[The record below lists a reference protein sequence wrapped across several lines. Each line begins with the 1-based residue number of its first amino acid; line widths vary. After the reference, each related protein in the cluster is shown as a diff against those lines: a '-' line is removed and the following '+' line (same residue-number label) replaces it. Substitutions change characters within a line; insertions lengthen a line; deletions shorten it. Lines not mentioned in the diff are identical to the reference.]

1 MDCSTSHASFFL
13 TKVTMHHLQFFIA
26 LLLTSLSLTSAWAQG
41 EEALIRKTLKERM
54 PQIRPIDE
62 VKRTPMAG
70 LFELRVEGSE
80 IYYTDAGGNFLIQGR
95 LIDTK
100 TQRDLTEERI
110 QKLLTVDF
118 KSLPFKDAIVMVRGK
133 GERKMAMF
141 EDPNCGYC
149 KRFERDLQSIDNV
162 TVYLFVYPI
171 LGKDSVEKSNA
182 IWCAKDRAKAWQDY
196 MLRDQIPA
204 SSACDTA
211 AVKRIVDFGQKQ
223 KITGTPTTF
232 FVDGT
237 RVTGAVDMAQIEKL
251 LSTAKP

>member
-1 MDCSTSHASFFL
+1 MRY
-13 TKVTMHHLQFFIA
+13 LQLFIA
-26 LLLTSLSLTSAWAQG
+26 LLLSSLSITSAWAQG

-70 LFELRVEGSE
+70 LFELRVDGSE
-80 IYYTDAGGNFLIQGR
+80 IYYTDAGGNFLIQGH
-95 LIDTK
+95 LVDTK

-171 LGKDSVEKSNA
+171 LGKDSVEKSKA
-182 IWCAKDRAKAWQDY
+182 IWCAKDPAKAWQDY

-204 SSACDTA
+204 SSGCDTA
-211 AVKRIVDFGQKQ
+211 AVKRNVDFGQKQ

-232 FVDGT
+232 FADGT